1 MMNKKKPYLYKRVI
15 AYGIDFLIVVI
26 LSGILAIIITG
37 NDNKYEAEVQKMID
51 LVEKRTNEEITSEE
65 YNNELKDISYSMSKE
80 SVPVTV
86 ITLGVSIVYYV
97 IMCYFCHGITLG
109 KYIVKI
115 KITSANNKKLTIFN
129 YFLRSIIINMI
140 LFNAIDVILI
150 STLEKEAFIK
160 YDSLSSNLLLVTMLL
175 SFIFMLYREDGRGLH
190 DLLGNTKIINIKDE
204 EQIEGEIV
212 EEK

>member
-1 MMNKKKPYLYKRVI
+1 MNKKKPYLYKRVI